1 MKKIADEISFRLLA
15 TKDHPDYDWLVELL
29 ENKIKPLCE
38 KAYEFGND
46 QCVLDLNM
54 ASFEKWW
61 IGHTVYTKGHAGR
74 LNIYPQI
81 EKKEKKNNNDEMGF
95 EEGDIL
101 DNPNVGPLSF

>member
-1 MKKIADEISFRLLA
+1 MKDLADEISFRLLA

-74 LNIYPQI
+74 LNIYPPI
-81 EKKEKKNNNDEMGF
+81 EKKEKKKNNDEMGF